1 MFPYPNGK
9 SYLDFKDE
17 AKNKLESFI
26 PLCAFLFGVSSW
38 VGWGKGHKYV
48 SERHHEF
55 LGLHHSIMN
64 MVKHWG

>member
-26 PLCAFLFGVSSW
+26 PLCAFLFGVSGW
-38 VGWGKGHKYV
+38 VGLGGEKDTNMWV
-48 SERHHEF
+48 SV
-55 LGLHHSIMN
+55 IMN
-64 MVKHWG
+64 F

>member
-26 PLCAFLFGVSSW
+26 PLCAFLFGVSGW
-38 VGWGKGHKYV
+38 VG
-48 SERHHEF
+48 
-55 LGLHHSIMN
+55 LGGEKDTN
-64 MVKHWG
+64 M